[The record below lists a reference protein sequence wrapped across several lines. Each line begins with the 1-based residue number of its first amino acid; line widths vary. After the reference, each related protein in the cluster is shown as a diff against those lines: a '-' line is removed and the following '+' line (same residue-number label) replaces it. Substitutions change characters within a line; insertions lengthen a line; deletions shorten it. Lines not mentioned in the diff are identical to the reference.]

1 MVACS
6 LSVTVSA
13 SAPYNTYT
21 YSYWGDDV
29 GSPHAYT
36 VKNVVYPE
44 KMEMGAIGGTG
55 DITVD
60 SEGNILV
67 ADPNGN
73 RIVVFDKEYNFV
85 REIKGPSP
93 EDNFLEPRGI
103 FVHRDGRVF
112 IADAKNRR
120 IVVFNSEFELV
131 HIVPAPQSSS
141 FPEGFL
147 YEPSKIAVD
156 YADRIYVICPTT
168 NMGIIE
174 ITMEGEF
181 KNFIGAQKVEAS
193 ITSIIWKLLQTDA
206 MSERSVKYVPT
217 EFNNIA
223 VDARGFVYITT
234 SSIEPAKITSAIADR
249 SNDGQSLPIRKL
261 NPSGEDVL
269 LRASF
274 LPPAGEI
281 SVRSD
286 NGPAGVSVIVDVA
299 LSEHGVYAALDQKRG
314 KVFVYD
320 GEGALLYIF
329 GGIGAQ
335 EGLSE
340 FPVAMTF
347 SGTDILVLDGRSGRI
362 TVYERTEY
370 GNQLHTAIEAYNDR
384 EYSKAAELWEKVLAE
399 NGNLDIAYI
408 GMGKASLGSAD
419 YSEAMRYFRIANNT
433 EYYSKAFMS
442 YRKDFIRTNYIWLL
456 LIGAVLVALLVLA
469 SRVISAR
476 NARKVR
482 GNGIG
487 GQFTYGFHVI
497 VHPFSGFWD
506 LKHERYG
513 GMGGALIILGLTA
526 VTYMIRAYSTGY
538 LFRDYDVA
546 WISPVYVLAQLFLP
560 LIMWC
565 VANWCLTSLTDGEGK
580 FKEIFISTCY
590 ALLPMVLLVI
600 PATIV
605 GNFITLE
612 EEFMMSFLS
621 SISTIWVGFLIF
633 SGTLSIHNYSLPKNI
648 FSCLFTIVGMGIIL
662 FIVLLCLDVVGMAYG
677 LFSNIVKE
685 LTYRM

>member
-1 MVACS
+1 
-6 LSVTVSA
+6 
-13 SAPYNTYT
+13 
-21 YSYWGDDV
+21 
-29 GSPHAYT
+29 
-36 VKNVVYPE
+36 
-44 KMEMGAIGGTG
+44 MGAIGGTG
-55 DITVD
+55 DITTD
-60 SEGNILV
+60 SKGNILV
-67 ADPNGN
+67 ADANGN
-73 RIVVFDKEYNFV
+73 RIVVFDKDYNFV
-85 REIKGPSP
+85 REVKGPAP
-93 EDNFLEPRGI
+93 DDDFLEPRGI

-112 IADAKNRR
+112 VADAKNRR
-120 IVVFNSEFELV
+120 IVVFTSEFELV
-131 HIVPAPQSSS
+131 HIVPAPKSSS
-141 FPEGFL
+141 FPDGFL

-174 ITMEGEF
+174 INMKGEF
-181 KNFIGAQKVEAS
+181 KNFIGAQKVDAS
-193 ITSIIWKLLQTDA
+193 ITSVVWKLLQTDA
-206 MSERSVKYVPT
+206 MSDRSEKYVPT

-223 VDARGFVYITT
+223 VDNRGFIYITT
-234 SSIEPAKITSAIADR
+234 SSVEPSKITSAISDR
-249 SNDGQSLPIRKL
+249 VKTGQYLPVRKL

-281 SVRSD
+281 AVRSD
-286 NGPAGVSVIVDVA
+286 NGPAGVSIIVDVE
-299 LSEHGVYAALDQKRG
+299 LGEHEVYAILDQKRG

-329 GGIGAQ
+329 GATGAQ

-340 FPVAMTF
+340 LPVAMTF
-347 SGTDILVLDGRSGRI
+347 AGTDILVLDGRSGRV
-362 TVYERTEY
+362 TVYERTKY
-370 GNQLHTAIEAYNDR
+370 GNQLHAAIEAYNDR
-384 EYSKAAELWEKVLAE
+384 EYSMAAELWENVLAE

-408 GMGKASLGSAD
+408 GMGKAALLGNN

-433 EYYSKAFMS
+433 EYYSKAFMG

-456 LIGAVLVALLVLA
+456 LIVAVLITLLVFA
-469 SRVISAR
+469 SRAISAR

-482 GNGIG
+482 DNGLG
-487 GQFTYGFHVI
+487 GQFTYGFHII

-526 VTYMIRAYSTGY
+526 VTYMIQAYSTGY
-538 LFRDYDVA
+538 LFRDYEVA

-600 PATIV
+600 PATII

-612 EEFMMSFLS
+612 EEFMMTFLS

-648 FSCLFTIVGMGIIL
+648 FSCIFTIVGMGIIL

-677 LFSNIVKE
+677 LFSNIWKE